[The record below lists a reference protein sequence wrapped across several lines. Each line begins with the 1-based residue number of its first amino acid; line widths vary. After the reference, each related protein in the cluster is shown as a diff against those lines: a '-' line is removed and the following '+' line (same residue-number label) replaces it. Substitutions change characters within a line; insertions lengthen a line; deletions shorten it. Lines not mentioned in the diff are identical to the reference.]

1 MIVSTKP
8 YVLIYKDG
16 TVQNIIKEN
25 SGKIYPAANSEY
37 AEFDT
42 ESEMNDYI
50 EKNSLEVPECVLYPE
65 IAVPEFEEVIPE
77 EDEFPKVEEI
87 IDA

>member
-25 SGKIYPAANSEY
+25 SGKVYPSATSEY

-50 EKNSLEVPECVLYPE
+50 ERHMYEAIENG
-65 IAVPEFEEVIPE
+65 EFKGIRLAGRRYISRGGRGYRCL
-77 EDEFPKVEEI
+77 DE
-87 IDA
+87 

>member
-25 SGKIYPAANSEY
+25 SGKVYPAANSEY

-50 EKNSLEVPECVLYPE
+50 EKISLEVPECVLHPE
-65 IAVPEFEEVIPE
+65 IAVPEESDLPE
-77 EDEFPKVEEI
+77 EDTYDDLQELL
-87 IDA
+87 

>member
-25 SGKIYPAANSEY
+25 SGKVYPSATSEY

-50 EKNSLEVPECVLYPE
+50 EKNSLEVPEWVLHPE
-65 IAVPEFEEVIPE
+65 MAVPEESDLPE
-77 EDEFPKVEEI
+77 EDTYDDLQELL
-87 IDA
+87 

>member
-25 SGKIYPAANSEY
+25 SGKVYPSATSEY

-50 EKNSLEVPECVLYPE
+50 EKNSLEVQEWVLHPEM
-65 IAVPEFEEVIPE
+65 AVPEESDLPEEDIFPEVEEVI
-77 EDEFPKVEEI
+77 
-87 IDA
+87 DA